1 MAERNGEDDTEA
13 SDDAI
18 RVTARGIVT
27 REEDGGRRGDD
38 REELLV
44 QRERGPAGEAFLRP
58 LGGGVE
64 FGEHSREALRREF
77 REELG
82 VELVAVSP
90 LGTYE
95 DVFTVAGETQHEVW
109 RLYEADIAASW
120 PYDEDEFTATEPET
134 GERIEC
140 VWKSVAELEAD
151 GDAETFYPEASLS
164 DL

>member
-1 MAERNGEDDTEA
+1 MTGKNET
-13 SDDAI
+13 AI
-18 RVTARGIVT
+18 RVTARGVVT
-27 REEDGGRRGDD
+27 REEGGGCRGDD
-38 REELLV
+38 GRQGADDHTELLV
-44 QRERGPAGEAFLRP
+44 ERERDPAEETVLRP

-64 FGEHSREALRREF
+64 FGEHSRDALRREF

-82 VELVAVSP
+82 VELAGVSS

-120 PYDEDEFTATEPET
+120 PYDEDAFTATEPDT
-134 GERIEC
+134 GEEIEC

-151 GDAETFYPEASLS
+151 GDAETFYPEAALS

>member
-1 MAERNGEDDTEA
+1 MAERNGGDDTEA

-18 RVTARGIVT
+18 RVTARGVVT
-27 REEDGGRRGDD
+27 REEGGGRGDD

-44 QRERGPAGEAFLRP
+44 ERERDPAGETFLRP

-64 FGEHSREALRREF
+64 FGEHSRDALRREF

-82 VELVAVSP
+82 VELAGVSP

-95 DVFTVAGETQHEVW
+95 DVFTVAGETQHEIW

-120 PYDEDEFTATEPET
+120 PYDEDAFTATEPDT
-134 GERIEC
+134 GEEIAC

-151 GDAETFYPEASLS
+151 GDAETFYPEAALA

>member
-1 MAERNGEDDTEA
+1 MAGTDDAAETN
-13 SDDAI
+13 DDAI
-18 RVTARGIVT
+18 RVTARGVVT
-27 REEDGGRRGDD
+27 REEDDGRRGDGD
-38 REELLV
+38 SDEELLV
-44 QRERGPAGEAFLRP
+44 ERERDPAGEAFYRP

-64 FGEHSREALRREF
+64 FGEHSRDALRREF

-82 VELVAVSP
+82 VELAAISS

-120 PYDEDEFTATEPET
+120 PYEEDAFTATEPET
-134 GERIEC
+134 GEEIAC
-140 VWKSVAELEAD
+140 VWKSVGELEGD
-151 GDAETFYPEASLS
+151 GETFYPAAALS